1 MKMVS
6 IKSPSL
12 VPMSREQAL
21 LGVGCFTV
29 AFLAFLL
36 VRQLV
41 KQRRPPGFP
50 PGPSPIPVIGNILSL
65 ATEPHVFLKKQS
77 EVHGQVTTETQPTA
91 HTRKTAMFFDCV
103 LCSADRTAHD
113 PTQEVSDCV
122 THVRARGHT
131 HTHAQ

>member
-1 MKMVS
+1 MVS

-12 VPMSREQAL
+12 VPVSRAQAL
-21 LGVGCFTV
+21 LCVLCMAV

-77 EVHGQVTTETQPTA
+77 EVHGQVMTA
-91 HTRKTAMFFDCV
+91 HSAFCLRQRRS
-103 LCSADRTAHD
+103 LSERSSADGAVRD
-113 PTQEVSDCV
+113 PVQEV
-122 THVRARGHT
+122 
-131 HTHAQ
+131 